1 MCSSHFLPDVDSCTT
16 KAAAGRKNVASIAC
30 ELFLYCPFQSEV
42 INMCAGDFC
51 TLLGV
56 LVEHEEKGVSAATA
70 RQEFNHSPPGKGVN
84 VI

>member
-1 MCSSHFLPDVDSCTT
+1 MCV
-16 KAAAGRKNVASIAC
+16 V
-30 ELFLYCPFQSEV
+30 
-42 INMCAGDFC
+42 DFC

-70 RQEFNHSPPGKGVN
+70 RQEFNHSPPGKGLN